1 MTFEAIYAAA
11 VNVADK
17 IAAGGEV
24 LSPDKTICVICSGSG
39 RIFFGV
45 SHLETTGGSPI
56 EIHAEV
62 DAMRNMQGMGENT
75 VDTLILIDSYNRT
88 AMLPCNNCVGFIIS
102 QNPENSAGSIAMP
115 DRLIPLSEV
124 GMFTGGGMAPP
135 GGFAPP
141 PAAVPTKNI
150 SAKGSLLKDRVGAIM
165 QGVDD
170 GDDDEDI
177 VEEVDKPKKKK
188 FFGLFG

>member
-11 VNVADK
+11 VDVADK

-39 RIFFGV
+39 RIYFGV
-45 SHLETTGGSPI
+45 SHLETVNGAPVD
-56 EIHAEV
+56 IHAEV
-62 DAMRNMQGMGENT
+62 DAMRNMQGMGENK

-102 QNPENSAGSIAMP
+102 QNPENGMGSIAMP

-124 GMFTGGGMAPP
+124 GMFARGGMAPP
-135 GGFAPP
+135 GGGFAPP
-141 PAAVPTKNI
+141 PAAAPTKNI
-150 SAKGSLLKDRVGAIM
+150 SAKGNLLKDRVGAIM
-165 QGVDD
+165 QGVEDE
-170 GDDDEDI
+170 DDDEES
-177 VEEVDKPKKKK
+177 EETDKPKKKK